1 MEFVTGSNEFK
12 TSREHSSI
20 GYSFVSKHVV
30 ELYSAKVSE
39 EKRIGAHYRGR

>member
-1 MEFVTGSNEFK
+1 MNFK
-12 TSREHSSI
+12 TSREHSI

-30 ELYSAKVSE
+30 DLYSAKVSE